1 MACIDIPLRIIF
13 KANITVD
20 SSNLIYLFDDNIGR
34 SFVFWWGPKNK
45 EHFYN
50 LVFINFWVKS
60 ELRGFLQSR
69 KLLDIKEERKNLSI
83 EDETGIEIKSVF

>member
-1 MACIDIPLRIIF
+1 M
-13 KANITVD
+13 
-20 SSNLIYLFDDNIGR
+20 GR
-34 SFVFWWGPKNK
+34 SSFFVGTKNK

-50 LVFINFWVKS
+50 FIFINFWVKS

>member
-1 MACIDIPLRIIF
+1 VG
-13 KANITVD
+13 T
-20 SSNLIYLFDDNIGR
+20 
-34 SFVFWWGPKNK
+34 KNK

-50 LVFINFWVKS
+50 FIFINFWVKS